1 MAALGAVAL
10 VATATG
16 EASVGDAAFVGAKVF
31 GGLALAY
38 VLGTFA
44 YFLYATMGK
53 TSEEREAAG
62 ENDFLTWC
70 VYQVTPSPWR
80 KTYFDKDN
88 QNAAERT
95 LLDLPT
101 WQPDEARALTEPEC
115 VVGVQAMRQTTLE
128 LPVAGVSLDACYWSA
143 KPANPL
149 DAPPVMMIHGFDSSV
164 LEFRFMLPELVE
176 AGLEVHA
183 CDWWTGG
190 FTQRKPG
197 LDAIEA
203 NPALQPWDI
212 IREQNYAF
220 WKQQL
225 GGRPVVL
232 CGYSL
237 GGAAAIDF
245 AVAHPEAVAA
255 LILVDAGG
263 ESYAQP
269 PPALTAVSAQ
279 AVANFFAW
287 RGDAGILPF
296 PHLHQKMPYWR
307 DALAAFLQSGG
318 FQSQVGP
325 ERISLVPQKTLV
337 LWGEADDVLPVEDA
351 YEFEKDLPDCVGVR
365 LIPSAQHAPG
375 LENPAAVVQ
384 MIEQFAV
391 SVGKGEP
398 TLPAPPTAVS
408 ERSSVSV

>member
-1 MAALGAVAL
+1 M
-10 VATATG
+10 
-16 EASVGDAAFVGAKVF
+16 
-31 GGLALAY
+31 
-38 VLGTFA
+38 
-44 YFLYATMGK
+44 
-53 TSEEREAAG
+53 
-62 ENDFLTWC
+62 
-70 VYQVTPSPWR
+70 
-80 KTYFDKDN
+80 
-88 QNAAERT
+88 
-95 LLDLPT
+95 
-101 WQPDEARALTEPEC
+101 
-115 VVGVQAMRQTTLE
+115 
-128 LPVAGVSLDACYWSA
+128 
-143 KPANPL
+143 
-149 DAPPVMMIHGFDSSV
+149 
-164 LEFRFMLPELVE
+164 
-176 AGLEVHA
+176 
-183 CDWWTGG
+183 
-190 FTQRKPG
+190 
-197 LDAIEA
+197 
-203 NPALQPWDI
+203 
-212 IREQNYAF
+212 
-220 WKQQL
+220 
-225 GGRPVVL
+225 VL

-287 RGDAGILPF
+287 RGAAGILPF

>member
-1 MAALGAVAL
+1 M
-10 VATATG
+10 
-16 EASVGDAAFVGAKVF
+16 
-31 GGLALAY
+31 
-38 VLGTFA
+38 
-44 YFLYATMGK
+44 
-53 TSEEREAAG
+53 
-62 ENDFLTWC
+62 
-70 VYQVTPSPWR
+70 
-80 KTYFDKDN
+80 
-88 QNAAERT
+88 
-95 LLDLPT
+95 
-101 WQPDEARALTEPEC
+101 
-115 VVGVQAMRQTTLE
+115 
-128 LPVAGVSLDACYWSA
+128 
-143 KPANPL
+143 
-149 DAPPVMMIHGFDSSV
+149 
-164 LEFRFMLPELVE
+164 
-176 AGLEVHA
+176 
-183 CDWWTGG
+183 
-190 FTQRKPG
+190 
-197 LDAIEA
+197 
-203 NPALQPWDI
+203 
-212 IREQNYAF
+212 
-220 WKQQL
+220 
-225 GGRPVVL
+225 VL

-384 MIEQFAV
+384 MIEQFAA